1 MEMQEEIRY
10 SAGDLTIP
18 MNDPVLS
25 ELIQI
30 IYDKEAALKDFK
42 KMMKEIEDDIPM
54 ELEELM
60 MQLKDLKK
68 QAKDL
73 KDAHIKLI
81 IEENTEYNEYRE
93 HVQEAKEAIAEAK
106 LKLFTEMANRS
117 RDHGEIDQTVLVQGA
132 PFRLQTQKEVAVYLN
147 GKTLR
152 AA

>member
-1 MEMQEEIRY
+1 M
-10 SAGDLTIP
+10 T
-18 MNDPVLS
+18 DPVLA
-25 ELIQI
+25 ELIQV

-54 ELEELM
+54 ELEELNL
-60 MQLKDLKK
+60 QLKDLKK

-73 KDAHIKLI
+73 KDAHLKLI

-117 RDHGEIDQTVLVQGA
+117 REHGDLDQTVLVQGA
-132 PFRLQTQKEVAVYLN
+132 PFRLQTQKEVQVYLN
-147 GKTLR
+147 GKVVK
-152 AA
+152 A

>member
-1 MEMQEEIRY
+1 M
-10 SAGDLTIP
+10 T
-18 MNDPVLS
+18 DPVLA

-54 ELEELM
+54 ELEDLM
-60 MQLKDLKK
+60 IQLKDLKK
-68 QAKDL
+68 QAKAL
-73 KDAHIKLI
+73 KDAHLKLI

-117 RDHGEIDQTVLVQGA
+117 REHGDLDQTVLVQGA

-147 GKTLR
+147 GKVVK
-152 AA
+152 A

>member
-1 MEMQEEIRY
+1 
-10 SAGDLTIP
+10 
-18 MNDPVLS
+18 MNDPVLA

-54 ELEELM
+54 ELEELNL
-60 MQLKDLKK
+60 QLKDLKK
-68 QAKDL
+68 QAKAL

-93 HVQEAKEAIAEAK
+93 HVQEAKEARADAM

-117 RDHGEIDQTVLVQGA
+117 REHGDIDQTVLVQGA
-132 PFRLQTQKEVAVYLN
+132 PFHLQTQKEVAVYLN
-147 GKTLR
+147 GK
-152 AA
+152 AMKN